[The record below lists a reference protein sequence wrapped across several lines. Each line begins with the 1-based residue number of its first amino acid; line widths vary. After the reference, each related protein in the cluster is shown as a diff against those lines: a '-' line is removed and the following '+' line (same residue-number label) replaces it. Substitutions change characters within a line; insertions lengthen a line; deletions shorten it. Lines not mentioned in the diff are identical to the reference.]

1 MGIIRGARVG
11 PGDGHSSG
19 FVVRDVV
26 IPSADILTL
35 NASVYTL
42 IPTPGSGKVLIFEGA
57 LAYKPSGTAY
67 AGVAG
72 GEDLDIRYTNA
83 SGHKVAELELT
94 GFASVATSQ
103 RRWVGAY
110 RDDSRHVVLHAGDQ
124 QGHSGSH

>member
-1 MGIIRGARVG
+1 M
-11 PGDGHSSG
+11 
-19 FVVRDVV
+19 
-26 IPSADILTL
+26 LTL
-35 NASVYTL
+35 NASVFTL
-42 IPTPGSGKVLIFEGA
+42 IPTPGSGRVLIFEGA
-57 LAYKPSGTAY
+57 LVYKPSGTAY

-110 RDDSRHVVLHAGDQ
+110 RDDSDTSSFTPAINRAIVAHISTGEITSGTPDFHFRMFYRVLDVTF
-124 QGHSGSH
+124 